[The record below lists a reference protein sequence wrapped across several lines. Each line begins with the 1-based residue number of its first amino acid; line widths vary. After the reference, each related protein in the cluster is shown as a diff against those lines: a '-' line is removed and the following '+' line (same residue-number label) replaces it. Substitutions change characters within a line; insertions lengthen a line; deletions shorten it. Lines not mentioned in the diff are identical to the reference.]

1 MKTFVN
7 LDTSTIVE
15 PKVSKAINAI
25 GNTVL
30 QPFANDDRFKTAS
43 KSRLILSANP
53 NGNQVDL
60 IKVDNKAD
68 IDDSI
73 NVFMWLNA
81 ETIKTARDGKPN
93 SNAKDS
99 AKDANADIALS
110 IAVGWLELAYRANGL
125 KAYNTKGGG
134 KKMTAEFITDIKKL
148 GCGVS
153 GRKAYAMQG
162 IKDLSKAMLAD
173 IETVKALKVAE
184 YKKPTDSKNNKSRLY
199 CVVGCDFNEL
209 ITQNFKLDDIPNI
222 QRFLR
227 CDVHQGTP
235 QTEPRQSKAQT
246 EAVRTAVELTN

>member
-1 MKTFVN
+1 MRTFVN
-7 LDTSTIVE
+7 LDTSITVE

-30 QPFANDDRFKTAS
+30 QPFAKDDRFKKSS
-43 KSRLILSANP
+43 KSRLILSASP

-60 IKVDNKAD
+60 IKVDNKTD
-68 IDDSI
+68 INDAI

-99 AKDANADIALS
+99 AKDANADIAVS
-110 IAVGWLELAYRANGL
+110 IGIGWLELAYRANGL

-134 KKMTAEFITDIKKL
+134 KKMTSEFITDIKKL

-153 GRKAYAMQG
+153 NRKAYAMQG
-162 IKDLSKAMLAD
+162 IKELSKAMLAD

-184 YKKPTDSKNNKSRLY
+184 YKKPTDSKSNKSRLY

-209 ITQNFKLDDIPNI
+209 ITQQFKLDDIPNI
-222 QRFLR
+222 QKILS
-227 CDVHQGTP
+227 CKIHKGTP
-235 QTEPRQSKAQT
+235 QTEPRQSKDQT
-246 EAVRTAVELTN
+246 DAVKTVVEILN

>member
-15 PKVSKAINAI
+15 PKVSKAINSI

-30 QPFANDDRFKTAS
+30 QPFAKDDRFAKSS
-43 KSRLILSANP
+43 KSRLILSASP

-60 IKVDNKAD
+60 IKVDNKTD
-68 IDDSI
+68 INDAI
-73 NVFMWLNA
+73 NVFMWLNS

-93 SNAKDS
+93 SNASDS
-99 AKDANADIALS
+99 AKNANADIALS

-134 KKMTAEFITDIKKL
+134 KKMTAEFITDIKQL

-162 IKDLSKAMLAD
+162 IKELSKAMIAD

-184 YKKPTDSKNNKSRLY
+184 YKKPTDNSGKRSRLF

-222 QRFLR
+222 QKILS
-227 CDVHQGTP
+227 CKIHKGTP
-235 QTEPRQSKAQT
+235 QTEPRQSKDQT
-246 EAVRTAVELTN
+246 DAVKTAEHILN

>member
-30 QPFANDDRFKTAS
+30 QPFAKDDRFTKAS
-43 KSRLILSANP
+43 KSRLILSASP

-60 IKVDNKAD
+60 IKVDNKTD
-68 IDDSI
+68 INDAI
-73 NVFMWLNA
+73 NVFMWLNS

-93 SNAKDS
+93 SNASDS
-99 AKDANADIALS
+99 AKDANADISVS
-110 IAVGWLELAYRANGL
+110 IGKGWLELAYRANGL

-134 KKMTAEFITDIKKL
+134 KKMTSEFITDIKKL

-184 YKKPTDSKNNKSRLY
+184 YKKPTDNSGKRSRLF

-209 ITQNFKLDDIPNI
+209 ITQQFKLDDIPNAQKI
-222 QRFLR
+222 LT
-227 CDVHQGTP
+227 CKVHQGTP
-235 QTEPRQSKAQT
+235 QTEPRQSKDQT
-246 EAVRTAVELTN
+246 DAVKTAEHILN